1 MVGSAMKSE
10 INAVEPV
17 AGSAP
22 AAIIAPSSAVFAA
35 AGSSSAAPNLIA
47 LAKVGRPY
55 GLTGALHWYP
65 YSKDAPTLLKARE
78 VTIGTTLYAVTRSR
92 RHGESIVAEI
102 VGVTSPEAA
111 ARLTNKE
118 IFVDKAYFAALPD
131 GEYYWIDLIGLTCT
145 NGARVFGEITEIFE
159 SGAHPILRV
168 KRAATDPLPGDELIP
183 FVDAIVRSVDI
194 AARRVDVDWE
204 GLE

>member
-1 MVGSAMKSE
+1 MKPEMS
-10 INAVEPV
+10 AVEPV
-17 AGSAP
+17 ADSAP
-22 AAIIAPSSAVFAA
+22 ATVVTTPVGSPSAT
-35 AGSSSAAPNLIA
+35 PNLIA

-65 YSKDAPTLLKARE
+65 YSKDAQTLLKARE
-78 VTIGTTLYAVTRSR
+78 VMIDTTMYAVTRSR

-118 IFVDKAYFAALPD
+118 IFVDKAYFAPLPE

-145 NGARVFGEITEIFE
+145 NGDRIFGEIAEIFE

-168 KRAATDPLPGDELIP
+168 KRPATDPTPGDELIP

>member
-1 MVGSAMKSE
+1 MVGSVMKPE
-10 INAVEPV
+10 NRAVEPV
-17 AGSAP
+17 ADSAP
-22 AAIIAPSSAVFAA
+22 AAVVAPVV
-35 AGSSSAAPNLIA
+35 GSSSAAPNLIA

-65 YSKDAPTLLKARE
+65 YSKDAQTLLKARE
-78 VTIGTTLYAVTRSR
+78 VMIGTKMYAVTHSR

-102 VGVTSPEAA
+102 VGISSPEAA

-118 IFVDKAYFAALPD
+118 IFVDKTYFAALPE

-145 NGARVFGEITEIFE
+145 NGERVFGEIAEIFE

-168 KRAATDPLPGDELIP
+168 KRPTTDPAPGDELIP

-204 GLE
+204 GLG

>member
-1 MVGSAMKSE
+1 MVGSEMKPEKS
-10 INAVEPV
+10 AVEPV
-17 AGSAP
+17 ADSAP
-22 AAIIAPSSAVFAA
+22 AATVAQAAASSSAV
-35 AGSSSAAPNLIA
+35 PNPIA

-65 YSKDAPTLLKARE
+65 YSKDAQTLLKARE
-78 VTIGTTLYAVTRSR
+78 VMIGTTMYAVTRSR

-111 ARLTNKE
+111 ARLTNNE
-118 IFVDKAYFAALPD
+118 IFVDKSYFAALPE

-145 NGARVFGEITEIFE
+145 NGERVFGEIAKIFE

-168 KRAATDPLPGDELIP
+168 KRPATDPTPGDELIP

>member
-1 MVGSAMKSE
+1 MQPEVR
-10 INAVEPV
+10 AVEAVIDGTP
-17 AGSAP
+17 ATTPHAP
-22 AAIIAPSSAVFAA
+22 PIT
-35 AGSSSAAPNLIA
+35 GAPNLIA

-65 YSKDAPTLLKARE
+65 YSKDAQTLLKARE
-78 VTIGTTLYAVTRSR
+78 VMIGTTLYAVTRSR

-118 IFVDKAYFAALPD
+118 IFVDKSYFAPLPE

-145 NGARVFGEITEIFE
+145 NGERVFGEIAEIFE

-168 KRAATDPLPGDELIP
+168 KRAATDTTPGDELIP

>member
-1 MVGSAMKSE
+1 MIKPE
-10 INAVEPV
+10 ISAVEP
-17 AGSAP
+17 ATGKAP
-22 AAIIAPSSAVFAA
+22 AATVVTQSTVSVSPASD
-35 AGSSSAAPNLIA
+35 LIA

-65 YSKDAPTLLKARE
+65 YSKDAQTLLKAKE
-78 VTIGTTLYAVTRSR
+78 VLIGTTPYVVTRSR

-102 VGVTSPEAA
+102 VGITSPEAA

-118 IFVDKAYFAALPD
+118 IFVDKSCFAPLPE

-145 NGARVFGEITEIFE
+145 NGQRIFGEIAEIFE

-168 KRAATDPLPGDELIP
+168 KRPETDATPGDELIP

-194 AARRVDVDWE
+194 EARRVDVDWE
-204 GLE
+204 GLV

>member
-1 MVGSAMKSE
+1 MVLSVTKPEMS
-10 INAVEPV
+10 AVEPV
-17 AGSAP
+17 ADNAP
-22 AAIIAPSSAVFAA
+22 AAVAATVSAVVTTAA
-35 AGSSSAAPNLIA
+35 SLSATPNLIA

-65 YSKDAPTLLKARE
+65 YSKDAQTLLKARE
-78 VTIGTTLYAVTRSR
+78 VMIGTTMYAVTRSR

-118 IFVDKAYFAALPD
+118 IFVDKAYFATLPE

-145 NGARVFGEITEIFE
+145 NGDRIFGEIAEIFE

-168 KRAATDPLPGDELIP
+168 KRPATDPTPGDELIP
-183 FVDAIVRSVDI
+183 FVEAIVRSVDI

>member
-1 MVGSAMKSE
+1 MAGSVMKPE
-10 INAVEPV
+10 ISMVEPAV
-17 AGSAP
+17 S
-22 AAIIAPSSAVFAA
+22 IAPIASSVTQAENASVTT
-35 AGSSSAAPNLIA
+35 PNLIA

-65 YSKDAPTLLKARE
+65 YSKDAQTLLKAKQ
-78 VTIGTTLYAVTRSR
+78 VVIGTTKYVVTRSR

-102 VGVTSPEAA
+102 AGVASPESAA
-111 ARLTNKE
+111 KLTNKE
-118 IFVDKAYFAALPD
+118 IFVDKSYFAPLPE

-145 NGARVFGEITEIFE
+145 NGERIFGEITEIFE

-168 KRAATDPLPGDELIP
+168 KRPESDSTPSDELIP
-183 FVDAIVRSVDI
+183 FVDAIVRSVDVS
-194 AARRVDVDWE
+194 ARRVDVDWE

>member
-1 MVGSAMKSE
+1 MLGSVMKPENS
-10 INAVEPV
+10 AVEPV
-17 AGSAP
+17 ADSAP
-22 AAIIAPSSAVFAA
+22 AAVAAQA
-35 AGSSSAAPNLIA
+35 AGSSSTATNLIA

-65 YSKDAPTLLKARE
+65 YSKEAQTLLKARE
-78 VTIGTTLYAVTRSR
+78 VMIGTTMYAVTRSR

-118 IFVDKAYFAALPD
+118 IFVDKAYFAPLPE

-145 NGARVFGEITEIFE
+145 NGEHVFGEIAEIFE

-168 KRAATDPLPGDELIP
+168 KRPATDPTPGDELVP

>member
-1 MVGSAMKSE
+1 MKPE
-10 INAVEPV
+10 MR
-17 AGSAP
+17 AGKSVSDSAP
-22 AAIIAPSSAVFAA
+22 ANEVGQVTRASGAT
-35 AGSSSAAPNLIA
+35 PNLIA

-55 GLTGALHWYP
+55 GLAGALHWYP
-65 YSKDAPTLLKARE
+65 YSKDAQTLLKARE
-78 VTIGTTLYAVTRSR
+78 VVIGTTMYSVTRSR

-118 IFVDKAYFAALPD
+118 IFVDKAYFAPLPE

-145 NGARVFGEITEIFE
+145 NGERVFGEIAEIFE

-168 KRAATDPLPGDELIP
+168 KRPATDPTSGDELIP

-194 AARRVDVDWE
+194 AGRRIDVDWE